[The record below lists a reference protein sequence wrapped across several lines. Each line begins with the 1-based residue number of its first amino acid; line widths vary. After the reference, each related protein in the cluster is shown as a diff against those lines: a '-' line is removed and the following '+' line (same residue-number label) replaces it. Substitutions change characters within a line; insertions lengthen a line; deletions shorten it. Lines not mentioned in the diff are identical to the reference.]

1 MDCKEMIT
9 TTSNPQEKRCFLIVG
24 WDIHLLLRSGNS
36 PYSKVNLR
44 RIGLKETPI
53 KFAISNYHEVISE
66 FYEIIDL
73 RIRQPEN
80 SKLEWWKTV
89 YEVTDKQKFMLAR
102 IRLGF

>member
-24 WDIHLLLRSGNS
+24 WDLHVFLRNGES
-36 PYSKVNLR
+36 PYIKVNLR

-53 KFAISNYHEVISE
+53 RFAISNYHEVISE
-66 FYEIIDL
+66 CYETIDL
-73 RIRQPEN
+73 RIHQPEE
-80 SKLEWWKTV
+80 SKFEWWKTV